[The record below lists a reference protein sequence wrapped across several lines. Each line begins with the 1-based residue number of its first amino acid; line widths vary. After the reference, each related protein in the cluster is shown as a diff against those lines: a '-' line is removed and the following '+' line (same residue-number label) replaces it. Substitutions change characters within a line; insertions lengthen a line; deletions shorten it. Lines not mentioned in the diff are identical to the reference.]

1 MNYFNFKIILQ
12 IRSDFMFDLVLKNLK
27 LLDYP
32 DEVYLAIEDGKIAKI
47 SKSTI
52 EGEKEIDLKGQI
64 VLPGLIDPHVHFRD
78 PGLTYKEDF
87 RTGSMAAANGGFTF
101 VMDMP
106 NTVPK
111 TNTYEAFK
119 EKQKI
124 AESKSIVNFGLH
136 AGYSTLDEM
145 ERILELNPMSFK
157 VFMDLETDEDLDRIF
172 NDISNLSKKPI
183 VTAHCEK
190 RDIVLESTQN
200 LKEETDAIAYS
211 YGRPAESEDESVAQA
226 IELSKKYGVDLHI
239 CHLST
244 KNAMNLA
251 ISNNISFEFTP
262 HHLLYDNN
270 AFNEFGTIIKTNPPL
285 REKGKNITITDLNE
299 NSIIGTDHAP
309 HSLEEKTKG
318 VWDSSPGIPSLE
330 TVLSLLLSEVNKSNL
345 DLRLIPK
352 IFSENAAKRFNLSNK
367 AFIKE
372 GFDADLVVIDL
383 KQEGVFDID
392 TFYTKAEYSPFDGLP
407 YKGKATMTIVNG
419 DVVMEDNEL
428 IL

>member
-1 MNYFNFKIILQ
+1 
-12 IRSDFMFDLVLKNLK
+12 MFDLVLKNLR
-27 LLDYP
+27 LLDYS
-32 DEVYLAIEDGKIAKI
+32 DCMSLAIEDGKIAKI
-47 SKSTI
+47 SKSPI
-52 EGEKEIDLKGQI
+52 EGDKEIDLEGQL

-87 RTGSMAAANGGFTF
+87 KTGSMAAAHGGFTF

-145 ERILELNPMSFK
+145 EKILELNPMSFK
-157 VFMDLETDEDLDRIF
+157 VFMDLETDEDLDKIF
-172 NDISNLSKKPI
+172 EDISNLSKKPI
-183 VTAHCEK
+183 VTVHAEK
-190 RDIVLESTQN
+190 RDIVLESTKR
-200 LKEETDAIAYS
+200 LAEESEAIAYS
-211 YGRPAESEDESVAQA
+211 YGRPAESEDASVAQA

-251 ISNNISFEFTP
+251 ISNNVSFEFTP
-262 HHLLYDNN
+262 HHLLYDNT
-270 AFNEFGTIIKTNPPL
+270 AFNEFGTLIKTNPPL
-285 REKGKNITITDLNE
+285 REKGKNVTISDLNE
-299 NSIIGTDHAP
+299 NSMIGTDHAP

-330 TVLSLLLSEVNKSNL
+330 TVLSLLLTEVNRSNL

-352 IFSENAAKRFNLSNK
+352 IFSENAAKRFNLENK
-367 AFIKE
+367 GFIKE

-383 KQEGVFDID
+383 KKEGVFDIEN
-392 TFYTKAEYSPFDGLP
+392 FYTKAEYSPFDGLS

-419 DVVMEDNEL
+419 EIVMENDVL
-428 IL
+428 I

>member
-1 MNYFNFKIILQ
+1 
-12 IRSDFMFDLVLKNLK
+12 MFDLVLKNLK

-244 KNAMNLA
+244 QNAMNLA
-251 ISNNISFEFTP
+251 ISNDISFEFTP
-262 HHLLYDNN
+262 HHLLYDNT

-285 REKGKNITITDLNE
+285 REKGKNITISDLNE

-367 AFIKE
+367 GFIKE
-372 GFDADLVVIDL
+372 GFDADLVVVDL

-419 DVVMEDNEL
+419 DVVMEENEL
-428 IL
+428 FL